1 MICISIYQGCPQNVY
16 LGTNGGLDGV
26 NASGFLDD
34 PICALTCEAKAAAL
48 PAVLLMV
55 SDARVLRDPPILAK
69 TSLCC

>member
-1 MICISIYQGCPQNVY
+1 MPYRDTAVNIY
-16 LGTNGGLDGV
+16 LGTNAGTDGV
-26 NASGFLDD
+26 DASEFLD

-55 SDARVLRDPPILAK
+55 SDASVLRDPPILAK